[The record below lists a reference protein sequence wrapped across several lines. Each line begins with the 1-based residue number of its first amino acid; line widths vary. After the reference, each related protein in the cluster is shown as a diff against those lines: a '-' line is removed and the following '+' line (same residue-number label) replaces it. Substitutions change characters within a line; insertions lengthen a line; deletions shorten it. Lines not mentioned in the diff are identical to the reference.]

1 MIIMIEL
8 FNTILKE
15 FTVQNS
21 DELLSM
27 NFSSEFDNHIEFL
40 AEGKKLATT
49 VTSDVLKNRKAIEI
63 NYHQFLK
70 HQMFYK
76 LQEMKSYSTVN
87 IMDTRRLIATSNDCI
102 SSIHMLIRDEIH
114 LNVYFRSSD
123 VFGALPIDLEFISSL
138 PSEFIHDMTRLTNY
152 DGFEEID
159 SSIIKEIS
167 NKKIKLN
174 LMFGS
179 LHYKQ
184 NVDTSYDI

>member
-15 FTVQNS
+15 FAVQNS
-21 DELLSM
+21 DELLSV
-27 NFSSEFDNHIEFL
+27 NFSSEFDNHVEFL
-40 AEGKKLATT
+40 DAGKKLAITAA
-49 VTSDVLKNRKAIEI
+49 SDVLKKRKAIEI
-63 NYHQFLK
+63 NFHRFLK

-76 LQEMKSYSTVN
+76 LQEMKYYSTVN

-138 PSEFIHDMTRLTNY
+138 PSEFIHEMTRLMNN

-159 SSIIKEIS
+159 SSIIKELS

-179 LHYKQ
+179 LHYKRK
-184 NVDTSYDI
+184 VDNSYDI